1 VFHRER
7 LNGHYGVLAFVMGNT
22 FSSLPFLFLISLVS
36 STIVYFMAQLHSGF
50 DHFAY
55 FVLSLFVQVVI
66 VESLMMAVAS
76 IVPNF
81 LMGIITGA
89 GIQGIFML
97 VAGFFRLPKDIP
109 KPLWRYPL
117 SYLGFDMYALQGMYK
132 NDFLGLTFK
141 NFVLD
146 GVSIGPDIPG
156 SYVVEQ
162 IYGIQTT
169 RGKWAD
175 FWILFGMIF
184 AYRLIFFICIK
195 LKEHLGPMVRSILTR
210 YRTNKRLARRPSE
223 LQNVI
228 RPVTASPSPA
238 ASPMNDCTPLQ
249 RVQW

>member
-1 VFHRER
+1 
-7 LNGHYGVLAFVMGNT
+7 M
-22 FSSLPFLFLISLVS
+22 
-36 STIVYFMAQLHSGF
+36 SGCVCF
-50 DHFAY
+50 WC
-55 FVLSLFVQVVI
+55 
-66 VESLMMAVAS
+66 M
-76 IVPNF
+76 
-81 LMGIITGA
+81 
-89 GIQGIFML
+89 
-97 VAGFFRLPKDIP
+97 
-109 KPLWRYPL
+109 
-117 SYLGFDMYALQGMYK
+117 LQGMYK

-162 IYGIQTT
+162 IYGIQTN

-228 RPVTASPSPA
+228 RPVTSSPSPA

>member
-1 VFHRER
+1 
-7 LNGHYGVLAFVMGNT
+7 M
-22 FSSLPFLFLISLVS
+22 LIFFFFGKIKNS
-36 STIVYFMAQLHSGF
+36 IYNNC
-50 DHFAY
+50 Y
-55 FVLSLFVQVVI
+55 VQVFI
-66 VESLMMAVAS
+66 SFS
-76 IVPNF
+76 DNSF
-81 LMGIITGA
+81 LQIWGTDMGVVGVCVC
-89 GIQGIFML
+89 FWCM
-97 VAGFFRLPKDIP
+97 
-109 KPLWRYPL
+109 
-117 SYLGFDMYALQGMYK
+117 LQGMYK

-162 IYGIQTT
+162 IYGIQTK

-228 RPVTASPSPA
+228 RPVTSSPSPA

>member
-1 VFHRER
+1 MSFSDNSFFQIWGTDMGVCVFWC
-7 LNGHYGVLAFVMGNT
+7 M
-22 FSSLPFLFLISLVS
+22 
-36 STIVYFMAQLHSGF
+36 
-50 DHFAY
+50 
-55 FVLSLFVQVVI
+55 
-66 VESLMMAVAS
+66 
-76 IVPNF
+76 
-81 LMGIITGA
+81 
-89 GIQGIFML
+89 
-97 VAGFFRLPKDIP
+97 
-109 KPLWRYPL
+109 
-117 SYLGFDMYALQGMYK
+117 LQGMYK

-146 GVSIGPDIPG
+146 GVSVGPDIPG

-228 RPVTASPSPA
+228 RPVTSSPSPA